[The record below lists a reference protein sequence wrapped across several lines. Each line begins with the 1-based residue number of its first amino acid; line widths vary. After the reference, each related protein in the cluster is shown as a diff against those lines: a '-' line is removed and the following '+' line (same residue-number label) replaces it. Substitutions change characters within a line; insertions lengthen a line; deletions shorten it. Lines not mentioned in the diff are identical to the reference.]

1 MQADAALPMA
11 VSEILLGEANAA
23 IGNLLDDERMAMKL
37 RGAAHMS
44 VPKQRPKRPTD
55 YQTETK

>member
-1 MQADAALPMA
+1 MA